1 MLSLLPAIQRI
12 KDAKPAGFDRDWFRE
27 VAGAAEFAKLATVT
41 NLPLPGCWL
50 VRAADPA
57 KPVGELL
64 DSVTVAFDVVIAI
77 TNIRAATA
85 GEADDALLRYRHA
98 VYHLLRGWTLPG
110 ATDPIAFGGGQV
122 IEYTDG
128 DLWWRDRY
136 TLDATVNNYLPDPPA
151 FEGVQNTQVNT
162 GAKL

>member
-12 KDAKPAGFDRDWFRE
+12 KDAKPVGFERDWFRE
-27 VAGAAEFAKLATVT
+27 VAGAAEFAKLAAVT

-64 DSVTVAFDVVIAI
+64 DSMTVAFDVVIAI
-77 TNIRAATA
+77 TNIRTATA
-85 GEADDALLRYRHA
+85 GETDDALLRYRHA
-98 VYHLLRGWTLPG
+98 VYHLLRGWQLPG
-110 ATDPIAFGGGQV
+110 SPEPIEFGGGQV

-136 TLDATVNNYLPDPPA
+136 TLAAALNNYLPDPPLYA
-151 FEGVQNTQVNT
+151 GLQNTNLST
-162 GAKL
+162 GASL